1 MAALTRAARATR
13 SPDAQSSVVVEDH
26 LEPRVRIPA
35 DLVRCVIGVVEIA
48 LLVGL
53 ALLASQTATGVEVD
67 LVNTSHHLPKALLH
81 LAGFAGYVALL
92 ILPVAL
98 AVRLA
103 MLKQFRRLTE
113 AVAGGGVAVGVV
125 AAVNVLLNQSAMDKL
140 HLALHTTSFGVS
152 GLSGATLDGYLAGLV
167 AYVTVIGLRG
177 GRANWRTAY
186 ITAICVYAIASL
198 ASSSTTVL
206 SLLITIAIG
215 STVGSGLRYAFGTA
229 TGRPTAAEI
238 AAALSASKDPIVA
251 IRRVGNGGSEVR
263 RYAATTADG
272 DLLDVNVFDRDQQ
285 AADAFYRLYRRVRLK
300 ANISRSA
307 PLTLEGAVERQ
318 ALLAYATEDAGVM
331 TPRLH
336 AVIRVG
342 PEAAALATAHVD
354 GTTLAALG
362 EKTTD
367 DQLRHIWDTVR
378 LLHQHRV
385 THRALTS
392 DRIMFASGGSPH
404 DGAGQVVLLDPGNGD
419 VAATDLQERLDL
431 AQLIAQTALVVG
443 PERAA
448 DVAIEKVPHEEL
460 LGLVPLLQP
469 VALYRSTRAA
479 LRRRKGVLAEL
490 RKRLTAAAP
499 DGHVPPVQLERFRP
513 RTIVSLIAGVFA
525 AYILSA
531 QLAHVSFDTL
541 LKESNPG
548 WLVAALA
555 LSATTYVGATLA
567 ISGFVL
573 EKLNMLRTL
582 LVQVAGSFVIL
593 VTPAAVGGVA
603 LNVRYLRKAG
613 VDAADA
619 GASVGVTQVMSFI
632 VFFVLVVIS
641 AAISGTSRATKTL
654 TTPHE
659 WEYIALAVLAGL
671 ALIVLAIPAGRKLLL
686 SRVGSLANQ
695 VIPRLLDVAQQPIK
709 LVQGIGGSVLI
720 SIAYILCLATCV
732 LAVGDTRIPIAS
744 IAVAYLAGNAA
755 GSFIPSPGGIGTVE
769 AALSFGLV
777 GAGMPAATA
786 LTAVLLFRTVT
797 FWLPVLAGWVS
808 LHYLQ
813 RKDILLGRYGVPD
826 ADGLG
831 EPESDGDAVADADAA
846 WAMASGV
853 SSVTVAFPELVT
865 QILPR

>member
-1 MAALTRAARATR
+1 MAALTRAGRAAR

-67 LVNTSHHLPKALLH
+67 LVNTSHHLPRALLH

-103 MLKQFRRLTE
+103 MLKQFRRLSE
-113 AVAGGGVAVGVV
+113 AVATGGIAVGVV

-177 GRANWRTAY
+177 RAHWRTAY
-186 ITAICVYAIASL
+186 VTAICFYAIASL

-206 SLLITIAIG
+206 SLLITIVIG

-238 AAALSASKDPIVA
+238 AAALSASKDAIVE

-263 RYAATTADG
+263 RYAATTAG
-272 DLLDVNVFDRDQQ
+272 GQQLDVNVFDRDQQ

-300 ANISRSA
+300 ANVSRSA

-318 ALLAYATEDAGVM
+318 ALLAYATEDAGVL

-342 PEAAALATAHVD
+342 PDAAALATAHVD

-362 EKTTD
+362 EKTSD
-367 DQLRHIWDTVR
+367 DQLRHIWDAVR
-378 LLHQHRV
+378 QLHRHRV

-392 DRIMFASGGSPH
+392 DRIMFASEGSPL

-419 VAATDLQERLDL
+419 VAATDLQARLDL

-448 DVAIEKVPHEEL
+448 DVAVEKVPHEEL

-479 LRRRKGVLAEL
+479 LRRRKGVLADL

-499 DGHVPPVQLERFRP
+499 DGHVPPVQLERFRA

-548 WLVAALA
+548 WLIAALA

-619 GASVGVTQVMSFI
+619 GASIGVTQVVSFI

-695 VIPRLLDVAQQPIK
+695 VIPRLLDVAQQPVK
-709 LVQGIGGSVLI
+709 LAQGIGGSVLI
-720 SIAYILCLATCV
+720 SVAYILCLATCV
-732 LAVGDTRIPIAS
+732 LAVGETRIPIAS

-797 FWLPVLAGWVS
+797 FWLPVLAGWLS

-813 RKDILLGRYGVPD
+813 RKDILLGSYGVVD

-831 EPESDGDAVADADAA
+831 EPDGDGDTAADADADAA
-846 WAMASGV
+846 
-853 SSVTVAFPELVT
+853 
-865 QILPR
+865 